1 MILSRETRAL
11 HVAERAELLATF
23 SAAGPEASTLCSEW
37 PVRTLAAH
45 LVVSEQYAGLP
56 MAVSYP
62 LWRLL
67 SARAGQ
73 AMRDAITGPML
84 RNMARAEARGW
95 DWLLG
100 RLSAGPPRLF
110 GLRVIAEVR
119 LLEEFVHHEDVRR
132 ANGEGPR
139 PANAALD
146 TQLVEAMLTMRGIA
160 QFAEPRHGVEVSF
173 TDGQTYRLGPG
184 PARTRVV
191 GRPGEVL
198 LWIAGRGS
206 VAAVEVTGELA
217 GDDLAL
223 RV

>member
-1 MILSRETRAL
+1 
-11 HVAERAELLATF
+11 
-23 SAAGPEASTLCSEW
+23 
-37 PVRTLAAH
+37 
-45 LVVSEQYAGLP
+45 
-56 MAVSYP
+56 
-62 LWRLL
+62 
-67 SARAGQ
+67 
-73 AMRDAITGPML
+73 
-84 RNMARAEARGW
+84 
-95 DWLLG
+95 
-100 RLSAGPPRLF
+100 
-110 GLRVIAEVR
+110 VR

-139 PANAALD
+139 PKNAALD

-160 QFAEPRHGVEVSF
+160 QFAEPRHGVEVCF
-173 TDGQTYRLGPG
+173 TDGRTYRLGAG

>member
-1 MILSRETRAL
+1 
-11 HVAERAELLATF
+11 
-23 SAAGPEASTLCSEW
+23 
-37 PVRTLAAH
+37 
-45 LVVSEQYAGLP
+45 
-56 MAVSYP
+56 
-62 LWRLL
+62 
-67 SARAGQ
+67 
-73 AMRDAITGPML
+73 MRDAITGPMI
-84 RNMARAEARGW
+84 RNMARSEARGW
-95 DWLLG
+95 DWLLD
-100 RLSAGPPRLF
+100 RLSAGPPRPF

-132 ANGEGPR
+132 ANGAGPR
-139 PANAALD
+139 PTNAALD
-146 TQLVEAMLTMRGIA
+146 NRLIDAMLTMRGIA

-173 TDGQTYRLGPG
+173 TDGRTYRLGAG

-206 VAAVEVTGELA
+206 VATVEVTGELA